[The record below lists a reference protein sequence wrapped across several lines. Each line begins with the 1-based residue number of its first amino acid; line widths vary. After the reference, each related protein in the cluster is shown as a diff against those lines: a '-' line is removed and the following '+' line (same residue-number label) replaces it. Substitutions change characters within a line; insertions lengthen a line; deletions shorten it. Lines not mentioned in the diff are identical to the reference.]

1 MSWRIEPVRATQA
14 KIDAYLGPGSYHEW
28 VTRTREANEAL
39 ADWERFQNMVP
50 VRSQAYITGLGS
62 LDADTLLKA
71 GHDYSWGIEQIEKG
85 KPIDIDQMQ
94 DIQAIRD
101 MAEEALRIETGILK
115 GAMIVAGLNLYLNGQ
130 FRNAQQMAAEALP
143 KIEKLKSALQKAQK
157 NANEA
162 RLQQVINLAIT
173 IATTVFLPQLTVIK
187 RVGVAVGTWA
197 LDKALG
203 TDKTTPLRDTVSDGA
218 DYGEIL
224 AAGIEDW
231 KWLTP
236 AEQGAVKSASKG
248 LSVVGLYFD
257 QDEVNNALKQ
267 VDIVQAILNEAVASL
282 KRVKVLIER
291 LRPGM
296 ATWRNQLRA
305 SAKAVK
311 EAKADAEQIR
321 DNYRQ
326 LSTTARW
333 SPSTPVV
340 WRVAQRAR

>member
-1 MSWRIEPVRATQA
+1 MVWLIEPVKATPT
-14 KIDAYLGPGSYHEW
+14 KIDAYLGKGSYDEW
-28 VTRTREANEAL
+28 ITRTREANEAL
-39 ADWERFQNMVP
+39 ADWERFKNMVP
-50 VRSQAYITGLGS
+50 VSAQAYVTGLGS

-71 GHDYSWGIEQIEKG
+71 GHDYSWGIQQIELQTEKS
-85 KPIDIDQMQ
+85 KKINQDQLQ

-115 GAMIVAGLNLYLNGQ
+115 GAMIVAGLNLYLTGM

-143 KIEKLKSALQKAQK
+143 KIQKLQTALQKAQK
-157 NANEA
+157 NATEA
-162 RLQQVINLAIT
+162 RIQQIANIGIT
-173 IATTVFLPQLTVIK
+173 IVTTVFLPELTVIK

-267 VDIVQAILNEAVASL
+267 VDIVRAILNEAVASL
-282 KRVKVLIER
+282 KRVKALIER

-296 ATWRNQLRA
+296 ATWRAQLLA

-326 LSTTARW
+326 LSTTAKW
-333 SPSTPVV
+333 YYSSPVV
-340 WRVAQRAR
+340 WRAA

>member
-1 MSWRIEPVRATQA
+1 MVWLIEPVKATPA
-14 KIDAYLGPGSYHEW
+14 TIDKYLGQGSYQEW
-28 VTRTREANEAL
+28 ITRTREANEAL
-39 ADWERFQNMVP
+39 AEWDRYKNMVP
-50 VRSQAYITGLGS
+50 VRAQAYITGLGS
-62 LDADTLLKA
+62 DDADTLLKA
-71 GHDYSWGIEQIEKG
+71 GHDYSWGIQQIENG
-85 KPIDIDQMQ
+85 KKINQDQLQ

-115 GAMIVAGLNLYLNGQ
+115 GAMIVAALNLYLTGM

-143 KIEKLKSALQKAQK
+143 KIQKLESALKKAKQ
-157 NANEA
+157 NAREA
-162 RLQQVINLAIT
+162 RAQQVINIGIT
-173 IATTVFLPQLTVIK
+173 IVTTVFLPELTVIK

-236 AEQGAVKSASKG
+236 AEKGVVKSASKG
-248 LSVVGLYFD
+248 LGVVGLYFD

-267 VDIVQAILNEAVASL
+267 VDIVQAILHEAVASL
-282 KRVKVLIER
+282 KRVKALIER

-296 ATWRNQLRA
+296 ATWRNQLLA

-311 EAKADAEQIR
+311 EAKADAEAIR

-326 LSTTARW
+326 LSTTAKW
-333 SPSTPVV
+333 YYSSPVV
-340 WRVAQRAR
+340 WRAA

>member
-1 MSWRIEPVRATQA
+1 MVWLIEPVKATPA
-14 KIDAYLGPGSYHEW
+14 TIDKYLGPGSYQEW
-28 VTRTREANEAL
+28 ITRTREANEAL
-39 ADWERFQNMVP
+39 AEWDRYKNMVP
-50 VRSQAYITGLGS
+50 VRAQAYITGLGS
-62 LDADTLLKA
+62 QDADTLLKA
-71 GHDYSWGIEQIEKG
+71 GHDYSWGIQQIEGG
-85 KPIDIDQMQ
+85 KKINRDQLQ

-115 GAMIVAGLNLYLNGQ
+115 GAMIVAALNLYLTGM

-143 KIEKLKSALQKAQK
+143 KIQKLESALKKAKQ
-157 NANEA
+157 NATEA
-162 RLQQVINLAIT
+162 RIQQVINIGIT
-173 IATTVFLPQLTVIK
+173 IVTTVFLPELTVIK

-236 AEQGAVKSASKG
+236 AEKGAVKSASKG
-248 LSVVGLYFD
+248 LGVVGLYFD

-267 VDIVQAILNEAVASL
+267 VDIVRAILNEAVASL

-296 ATWRNQLRA
+296 ATWRAQLLA

-311 EAKADAEQIR
+311 EAKADAEAIR

-326 LSTTARW
+326 LSTTAKW
-333 SPSTPVV
+333 YYSSPVV
-340 WRVAQRAR
+340 WRAA

>member
-1 MSWRIEPVRATQA
+1 MVWLIEPVKATPS
-14 KIDAYLGPGSYHEW
+14 KIDAYLGEGSYKEW
-28 VTRTREANEAL
+28 ITKTREANAAL
-39 ADWERFQNMVP
+39 ADWDRFKNMVP
-50 VRSQAYITGLGS
+50 VSAQAYVTGLGS
-62 LDADTLLKA
+62 LDADTLYKA

-85 KPIDIDQMQ
+85 KKINQDQLQ

-115 GAMIVAGLNLYLNGQ
+115 GAMIVAALNLYLTGM
-130 FRNAQQMAAEALP
+130 FRNAQQMAADALP
-143 KIEKLKSALQKAQK
+143 KIQKLESALKKAKQ
-157 NANEA
+157 NAREA
-162 RLQQVINLAIT
+162 RAQQVINIGIT
-173 IATTVFLPQLTVIK
+173 IVTTVFLPELTVIK

-203 TDKTTPLRDTVSDGA
+203 TDKTTPLRDDVSDGA

-236 AEQGAVKSASKG
+236 AEKGAVKSASKG
-248 LSVVGLYFD
+248 LGVVGLYFD

-267 VDIVQAILNEAVASL
+267 VDIVKAILNEAIASL
-282 KRVKVLIER
+282 KRVKALIER

-296 ATWRNQLRA
+296 ATWRAQLIA

-326 LSTTARW
+326 LSTTAKW
-333 SPSTPVV
+333 YYSSPVV
-340 WRVAQRAR
+340 WRAA

>member
-1 MSWRIEPVRATQA
+1 MVWLIDPVHATQP
-14 KIDAYLGPGSYHEW
+14 KIDAYLGAGSYQEW

-39 ADWERFQNMVP
+39 ADWDRFKNMVP
-50 VRSQAYITGLGS
+50 VRAQPYITGLGG

-71 GHDYSWGIEQIEKG
+71 GQDYSWGIEQIEKG
-85 KPIDIDQMQ
+85 KKINQDQLQ

-115 GAMIVAGLNLYLNGQ
+115 GAMIVAGLNAYLTGM
-130 FRNAQQMAAEALP
+130 FRNAQQMAAEAIP
-143 KIEKLKSALQKAQK
+143 KIQKLESALKKAKQ
-157 NANEA
+157 NATEA
-162 RLQQVINLAIT
+162 RAQQVINIGIT
-173 IATTVFLPQLTVIK
+173 IVTEVFLPELTVIK

-231 KWLTP
+231 KWLAP
-236 AEQGAVKSASKG
+236 AEKSAVKSASKG
-248 LSVVGLYFD
+248 LSVVGMYFD

-267 VDIVQAILNEAVASL
+267 VEIVQAILTEAVASL
-282 KRVKVLIER
+282 KRVKALIER

-296 ATWRNQLRA
+296 VTWRNQLIA

-311 EAKADAEQIR
+311 EAQADAEAVR

-326 LSTTARW
+326 LSTTAKW
-333 SPSTPVV
+333 YYSSPVV
-340 WRVAQRAR
+340 WRAA

>member
-1 MSWRIEPVRATQA
+1 MVWLIEPVRATPA
-14 KIDAYLGPGSYHEW
+14 KIDAYLGKGEYADW
-28 VTRTREANEAL
+28 IKRTREANEAL
-39 ADWERFQNMVP
+39 AEFDKYKNMVP
-50 VRSQAYITGLGS
+50 VSAQAYITGLGS

-71 GHDYSWGIEQIEKG
+71 GQDYSWAIEQIEQG
-85 KPIDIDQMQ
+85 KRINKQQ
-94 DIQAIRD
+94 LHDIQAIRD

-115 GAMIVAGLNLYLNGQ
+115 GAMIVAGLNLYLTQQ

-143 KIEKLKSALQKAQK
+143 KIEKLKSALQKAER
-157 NANEA
+157 NATEA
-162 RLQQVINLAIT
+162 RAQQVINIGIT
-173 IATTVFLPQLTVIK
+173 IVTTVFLPELTVIK

-236 AEQGAVKSASKG
+236 AEKSAVKSAGKG
-248 LSVVGLYFD
+248 LGVVGLYFD

-267 VDIVQAILNEAVASL
+267 VDIVQAILHEAVASL
-282 KRVKVLIER
+282 KRVKALIER

-296 ATWRNQLRA
+296 VTWKNQLLA
-305 SAKAVK
+305 AAKAVK
-311 EAKADAEQIR
+311 ESKAEAEQIR
-321 DNYRQ
+321 DEYRQ
-326 LSTTARW
+326 AATAAKW
-333 SPSTPVV
+333 YSSSPVV
-340 WRVAQRAR
+340 WKAA

>member
-1 MSWRIEPVRATQA
+1 MVWLIEPVKATPA
-14 KIDAYLGPGSYHEW
+14 KIDEYLGQGSYQEW
-28 VTRTREANEAL
+28 ITKTREANEAL
-39 ADWERFQNMVP
+39 ADWDRYKNMVP
-50 VRSQAYITGLGS
+50 VRAQAYVTGLGS

-71 GHDYSWGIEQIEKG
+71 GHDYSWGIQQIENG
-85 KPIDIDQMQ
+85 KKINQDQLQ

-115 GAMIVAGLNLYLNGQ
+115 GAMIVAALNLYLTGQ

-143 KIEKLKSALQKAQK
+143 KIQKLKSALEKAKK
-157 NANEA
+157 NATEA
-162 RLQQVINLAIT
+162 RIQQAINLGIT
-173 IATTVFLPQLTVIK
+173 IATLVFLPQLTVIK

-236 AEQGAVKSASKG
+236 AEQGAVKSAAKG

-267 VDIVQAILNEAVASL
+267 VDIVRAVLNEAVASL

-296 ATWRNQLRA
+296 ATWRAQLLA

-321 DNYRQ
+321 NNYRQ
-326 LSTTARW
+326 LSTTAKW
-333 SPSTPVV
+333 YYSSPVV
-340 WRVAQRAR
+340 WRAA